1 MWEPYQGSEKDDVSG
16 APVTPLPQ
24 VRRGFRRG
32 AGTMGRY
39 VSRVPTATT
48 GTQTRAITPGI
59 ALCAAIALAAMLLQR
74 FEERAI
80 GHAIIEGLVIAIL
93 IGMLVRTLW
102 TPVPALRAG
111 IAFSAKQVLEFAV
124 LLLGASVNL
133 PELLRAGPALLAGIV
148 LVVVLGLS
156 GGIAIGRAMRL
167 APKLAILV
175 ACGNAICGNSAIAA
189 IAPVIGA
196 DAKDV
201 ASAIAFTAVLG
212 VAMVLGLPLLIGVVG
227 LSHYQY
233 GVLAGMTVY
242 AVPQVIA
249 ATFPVS
255 ALAGEVGTLVKLVRV
270 LMLGPVVV
278 FFTLRTPRTEGHG
291 SRVQITRLVPWF
303 IVGFVVLAIVRSLGW
318 LPTSV
323 AAPVREVSRWLTVVA
338 MAALGL
344 GVDVRAVGR
353 AGARVSLVVVASLA
367 LLLVL
372 SVALILLLHI
382 R

>member
-1 MWEPYQGSEKDDVSG
+1 MQS
-16 APVTPLPQ
+16 
-24 VRRGFRRG
+24 
-32 AGTMGRY
+32 
-39 VSRVPTATT
+39 
-48 GTQTRAITPGI
+48 TRLTDRARELAPGI
-59 ALCAAIALAAMLLQR
+59 ALSVIIAAAAMLLQAAESR
-74 FEERAI
+74 TI
-80 GHAIIEGLVIAIL
+80 GHAIIEALVIAIL
-93 IGMLVRTLW
+93 IGMIVRTSW
-102 TPVPALRAG
+102 TPAPALRDG
-111 IAFSAKQVLEFAV
+111 IAFSAKQLLEFAV

-133 PELLRAGPALLAGIV
+133 PELMRAGPALIAGIV
-148 LVVVLGLS
+148 VVVVLGLG
-156 GGIAIGRAMRL
+156 GGIAIGRTFGL

-189 IAPVIGA
+189 VAPVIGA

-212 VAMVLGLPLLIGVVG
+212 VAMVLGLPLLIGVFG

-270 LMLGPVVV
+270 LMLGPVVI
-278 FFTLRTPRTEGHG
+278 FFTLRSPQRENLGGRLQLTK
-291 SRVQITRLVPWF
+291 LVPWF
-303 IVGFVVLAIVRSLGW
+303 IVGFVVLAVLRSAGA
-318 LPTSV
+318 LPNSV
-323 AAPVREVSRWLTVVA
+323 ALPVRDVSRWLTVVA

-353 AGARVSLVVVASLA
+353 AGMRVSLVVVLSLA
-367 LLLVL
+367 LLLVS

>member
-1 MWEPYQGSEKDDVSG
+1 
-16 APVTPLPQ
+16 
-24 VRRGFRRG
+24 
-32 AGTMGRY
+32 
-39 VSRVPTATT
+39 
-48 GTQTRAITPGI
+48 
-59 ALCAAIALAAMLLQR
+59 
-74 FEERAI
+74 
-80 GHAIIEGLVIAIL
+80 
-93 IGMLVRTLW
+93 
-102 TPVPALRAG
+102 VPAPSLRDG
-111 IAFSAKQVLEFAV
+111 IAFSAKQLLELAV

-133 PELLRAGPALLAGIV
+133 PELMRAGPALIAGIA
-148 LVVVLGLS
+148 LVVVLGLT
-156 GGIAIGRAMRL
+156 GGVAIGRAMRL

-189 IAPVIGA
+189 VAPVIGA

-212 VAMVLGLPLLIGVVG
+212 VAMVLGLPLLIGLVG

-270 LMLGPVVV
+270 LMLGPVVI
-278 FFTLRTPRTEGHG
+278 FFTLRSPRDDGRSSNVH
-291 SRVQITRLVPWF
+291 ITKLVPWF
-303 IVGFVVLAIVRSLGW
+303 IVGFVMLAALRSLGA
-318 LPTSV
+318 LP
-323 AAPVREVSRWLTVVA
+323 AMIALPVREVSRWLTVIA

-353 AGARVSLVVVASLA
+353 AGVRVSLVVTLS
-367 LLLVL
+367 LLLML
-372 SVALILLLHI
+372 LMSVALIHFI
-382 R
+382 RIR